1 MTRLQTGILACLLG
15 LAIVVTFLSHPSGD
29 LGSAAV
35 TLSAVVMSAFGGY
48 LAYQALGSRHHH
60 RH

>member
-1 MTRLQTGILACLLG
+1 MTKLQTGILACLLG
-15 LAIVVTFLSHPSGD
+15 LAIVVTFLSHPTGD

-35 TLSAVVMSAFGGY
+35 TLSAAVTSAFGGF
-48 LAYQALGSRHHH
+48 LAYHH

>member
-1 MTRLQTGILACLLG
+1 MTKLQTGILACLLA
-15 LAIVVTFLSHPSGD
+15 LAVVMTFLSHPTGE

-35 TLSAVVMSAFGGY
+35 TLSVLVMSAFGGF
-48 LAYQALGSRHHH
+48 LGYQALESRHHH

>member
-1 MTRLQTGILACLLG
+1 MTRRQTGIVACLLA
-15 LAIVVTFLSHPSGD
+15 LAIVTTFLSHPTGD

-35 TLSAVVMSAFGGY
+35 TLSAVVMSTFGGF
-48 LAYQALGSRHHH
+48 LAYHH

>member
-1 MTRLQTGILACLLG
+1 MTKLQTGVLACLLG
-15 LAIVVTFLSHPSGD
+15 VAIVATFLSHPTGD

-35 TLSAVVMSAFGGY
+35 TLSAVVMSAFGAFLG
-48 LAYQALGSRHHH
+48 YQALESRHHH